1 MSDRRQTKTTPALER
16 RKRNR
21 RAFTRWP
28 FEFDVRLTWGKQT
41 VLCRGYEIAE
51 GGLSLTC
58 EIPLPR
64 DTEIEIEYRLR
75 PQANPVVVKG
85 MVRYAE
91 DALFGLEFLNLALK
105 DRLSLVEHCEKLDL
119 V

>member
-1 MSDRRQTKTTPALER
+1 MSDRRKTKTTPALER

-51 GGLSLTC
+51 GGLSLVC

-64 DTEIEIEYRLR
+64 DTELEIEYRLH
-75 PQANPVVVKG
+75 PDAGSVIVKG
-85 MVRYAE
+85 MVRYVEGAH
-91 DALFGLEFLNLALK
+91 FGLEFLNLGLK
-105 DRLSLVEHCEKLDL
+105 DRLSLVEHCEKLDF

>member
-1 MSDRRQTKTTPALER
+1 MSDRRKTKTTPELER

-28 FEFDVRLTWGKQT
+28 FEFDVRLSWGKQT

-58 EIPLPR
+58 EIALPR
-64 DTEIEIEYRLR
+64 ETEIEIEYRLA
-75 PQANPVVVKG
+75 PQAAPVTVKG
-85 MVRYAE
+85 MVRYEEGAY
-91 DALFGLEFLNLALK
+91 FGLEFLNLGLK
-105 DRLSLVEHCEKLDL
+105 NRLALVEYCEKLDP

>member
-1 MSDRRQTKTTPALER
+1 MNDRRKTKTTPALER

-28 FEFDVRLTWGKQT
+28 FQFDVRLTWGKQT

-51 GGLSLTC
+51 GGLSLVC
-58 EIPLPR
+58 EMPLPKE
-64 DTEIEIEYRLR
+64 TEIEIEYRLR
-75 PQANPVVVKG
+75 PDAIPVVVKG
-85 MVRYAE
+85 MVRYVEGAH
-91 DALFGLEFLNLALK
+91 FGLEFLNLGLK
-105 DRLSLVEHCEKLDL
+105 DRLSLVEHCEKLDP